1 MAVAFEPGKARVTYA
16 VPVDPARGTGSTAT
30 ARDFMAYTI
39 EPGAPGKPLKFYVGP
54 KDFDVLGAI
63 DHDFVARRR
72 LRHVLV
78 HRRAAAHVRS
88 SGFTATSHNYGWSI
102 VLLTVIINVLIF
114 PLRHKSVV
122 SMRKMQEIQPE
133 VKAIQDRY
141 AKLKATDPAKQ
152 KMNQE
157 IMELYKQRGVNPASG
172 CIPMLLPF
180 PLLFAFYS
188 LLTTAIELRGAPFA
202 FWIHDLTAPD
212 PYYVL
217 PVLMGLSQLWQQW
230 IMPAAGVDPAQRK
243 MMMIMPLV
251 FMFIFISYPSG
262 MALYFL
268 VSNVWAIGQQYFT
281 NYLIGP
287 PNVRTPQPAAERRV
301 KNVGSGKT
309 QAAQAEKEG

>member
-1 MAVAFEPGKARVTYA
+1 
-16 VPVDPARGTGSTAT
+16 
-30 ARDFMAYTI
+30 
-39 EPGAPGKPLKFYVGP
+39 
-54 KDFDVLGAI
+54 
-63 DHDFVARRR
+63 
-72 LRHVLV
+72 
-78 HRRAAAHVRS
+78 
-88 SGFTATSHNYGWSI
+88 
-102 VLLTVIINVLIF
+102 
-114 PLRHKSVV
+114 
-122 SMRKMQEIQPE
+122 MRKMQEIQPE
-133 VKAIQDRY
+133 TKAIQDRY

-180 PLLFAFYS
+180 PLLIAFYS

-212 PYYVL
+212 PYYVF
-217 PVLMGLSQLWQQW
+217 PVVMGLSQLWQQW

-281 NYLIGP
+281 NYWIGP
-287 PNVRTPQPAAERRV
+287 PNIRTPRPAAVRRV

-309 QAAQAEKEG
+309 LAAQAEKEG